1 MTLSK
6 YRSMLITAMVAIVMS
21 FSMLAAQSA
30 GKDKAPLPSSDLPF
44 SQTVTV
50 GDFIFVSGQVGID
63 PSTGKLAG
71 GDIASQTR
79 QVLANIE
86 RHLKAA
92 GSDLDAVVKTTV
104 FLKNL
109 ADYGAM
115 NTEYK
120 KMFGSSRPAR
130 ATVEVSDLVAG
141 ALLEIDA
148 IAVKGAKKDAIER
161 K

>member
-1 MTLSK
+1 MKLSK
-6 YRSMLITAMVAIVMS
+6 YSPAMMLTTIALMMS
-21 FSMLAAQSA
+21 FSLLAAQSA
-30 GKDKAPLPSSDLPF
+30 SKAKSALPSSDLPF
-44 SQTVTV
+44 SQTVSV
-50 GDFIFVSGQVGID
+50 GDLIFVSGQIGMD
-63 PSTGKLAG
+63 PATGKMAG

-109 ADYGAM
+109 ADYSEM

-120 KMFGSSRPAR
+120 KFFDDNRPAR

-148 IAVKGAKKDAIER
+148 IAVRSGKKNAIER